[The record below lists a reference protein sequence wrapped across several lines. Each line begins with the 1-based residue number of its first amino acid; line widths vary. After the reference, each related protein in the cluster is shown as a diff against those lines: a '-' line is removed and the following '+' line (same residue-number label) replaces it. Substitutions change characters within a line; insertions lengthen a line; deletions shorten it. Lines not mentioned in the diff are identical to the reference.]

1 MIHLEILPMNQL
13 GNRHNLKPL
22 FLDSLENRVQY
33 LRGVFRI
40 IVEQNDGAI
49 AQMLMLQHLPD
60 FRLRSLFLPIQ
71 TVSVGNKNYSLCSQC
86 PLKMNDNPFYLICFL
101 N

>member
-40 IVEQNDGAI
+40 IVKQNDGAI
-49 AQMLMLQHLPD
+49 AQVLMLQHLLD
-60 FRLRSLFLPIQ
+60 LCLRPLFLPIQ
-71 TVSVGNKNYSLCSQC
+71 TVSVENKNN
-86 PLKMNDNPFYLICFL
+86 LKMAAFRQPYL
-101 N
+101 

>member
-1 MIHLEILPMNQL
+1 MIHLEILSMNQL

-71 TVSVGNKNYSLCSQC
+71 TVSVGNKKIYILSL
-86 PLKMNDNPFYLICFL
+86 LFIHLYIELMNS
-101 N
+101 

>member
-1 MIHLEILPMNQL
+1 MIHLEILSMNQL

-40 IVEQNDGAI
+40 IVEQNDGTI
-49 AQMLMLQHLPD
+49 AQVLMLQHLPD

-71 TVSVGNKNYSLCSQC
+71 TVSVGNKNNFIDIVVLLLTSL
-86 PLKMNDNPFYLICFL
+86 
-101 N
+101 

>member
-22 FLDSLENRVQY
+22 FLDSLENRVQH

-60 FRLRSLFLPIQ
+60 LHSLFLPIQ
-71 TVSVGNKNYSLCSQC
+71 TVSVGNKNN
-86 PLKMNDNPFYLICFL
+86 LKMAAFRQPYL
-101 N
+101 